1 MRVSQLI
8 ALLQDVDKGKDVYI
22 YSNEAHPSTLYDI
35 LDVDELSDRV
45 DINLGGKL

>member
-8 ALLQDVDKGKDVYI
+8 ELLQEVNGYKEVYVYNDLDSSIYDVL
-22 YSNEAHPSTLYDI
+22 E
-35 LDVDELSDRV
+35 VDELSDRV